1 MTASGSCLIQLVVYG
16 PPLSHTVVEKAQVV
30 HDGAAQGIHDGG
42 TEGCVP
48 GARVCMMTCALGKCD
63 DGFGAGV
70 DAGLVCYGLM
80 EDEISMRAGLAE
92 YVAGS
97 KEFSPIRSGEHASM
111 EKSGPVSPVP

>member
-1 MTASGSCLIQLVVYG
+1 MQLVIYG
-16 PPLSHTVVEKAQVV
+16 PPLSNTVVEKAQVV
-30 HDGAAQGIHDGG
+30 HDGAAQGIQDGG

-48 GARVCMMTCALGKCD
+48 GARVCMMTCALGICD
-63 DGFGAGV
+63 DGFGARV

-80 EDEISMRAGLAE
+80 EDETSMRAGLAE

-111 EKSGPVSPVP
+111 EKSSPVSPVP